1 MERIVI
7 KAPQGVDVGSH
18 KSWEACYKV
27 TKGNGA
33 IHVGIEA
40 RSAVEVIVAKL
51 PDVYGYGGFNYY
63 ISSPNFNVAIPNIG
77 TLHETWWIMEKLINN
92 DMPAAD
98 AVTVATVLAVIGD
111 F

>member
-7 KAPQGVDVGSH
+7 KAPQDIDTGSQRT
-18 KSWEACYKV
+18 WEATFKV
-27 TKGNGA
+27 VQGTDAMLVN
-33 IHVGIEA
+33 IEA
-40 RSAVEVIVAKL
+40 RSAIDVIVAKL

-77 TLHETWWIMEKLINN
+77 TLHETWWIMEKLMNN

-98 AVTVATVLAVIGD
+98 AVTVAKVLADIGD